1 MPISCDSRRSATRP
15 LSWKLH
21 GTAIRQSPPLLV
33 SAFVTRAR
41 IRRGVYEN
49 CCHGPGHRPG
59 RRRVWRERATD
70 HRCGGHISGAG
81 LHQMGRGSEGRGRY
95 RAQLSG
101 DRLRR
106 RTEPD
111 PQPDGGLRRLRCA
124 DGPGQA
130 HRGQAAAIPHRD
142 GRRRRHREPAR
153 HQAQRDQAHRR
164 DPGRHLRR
172 HHHEMERSQAGR
184 TQSRREAAEPGD
196 RSGASR
202 RRLRHHLR
210 VHLLSLGGQ
219 SRSGRARSAP
229 TPA

>member
-1 MPISCDSRRSATRP
+1 
-15 LSWKLH
+15 
-21 GTAIRQSPPLLV
+21 
-33 SAFVTRAR
+33 
-41 IRRGVYEN
+41 
-49 CCHGPGHRPG
+49 
-59 RRRVWRERATD
+59 
-70 HRCGGHISGAG
+70 
-81 LHQMGRGSEGRGRY
+81 MGRGSEGRGRY

-124 DGPGQA
+124 DGPCQA

-184 TQSRREAAEPGD
+184 TQPRREAAEPGD

-219 SRSGRARSAP
+219 SGVEEQGRRQHQRELAGRRRRQGQRRRRRHHAQHARRHRLCRERLRDAEQAGHHAASQQGRSVCRADHGGIFRRGREWRLGEARRI
-229 TPA
+229 TR